1 MIRLSTAHAKARLH
15 EKVEEKDAKA
25 AAEILRVAMF
35 KEVIRKTKT
44 KRRKMMVDSDDDEEQ
59 ESGESE
65 SDMDEDE
72 DIPDSPM
79 TTQVENSNTHTSATA
94 VPDEDEA
101 MDTDE
106 GISDA
111 RYDHNVYIIVR
122 ILIRYFI

>member
-1 MIRLSTAHAKARLH
+1 METLIRLSTAHAKARLH
-15 EKVEEKDAKA
+15 DKVEEKDAKA
-25 AAEILRVAMF
+25 AVEVLRVAMF

-44 KRRKMMVDSDDDEEQ
+44 KRRKMMTDSDDEEQ

-65 SDMDEDE
+65 SEMDEDE

-111 RYDHNVYIIVR
+111 RYVVLYCILIIV
-122 ILIRYFI
+122 